1 MAYFYCDPKN
11 DHRDIIGSLVRQLST
26 HRNGGSIPTCIGDCF
41 AEKEKDGFP
50 SSSLTFQES
59 AGLMRK
65 LMKDYTKVTIVLDA
79 LGGCDEST
87 KHLLVDELNKLVN
100 EPSPCIL
107 KVLISS
113 RTDKNPKYRT
123 EGDQNLAIT
132 AADNRGDIKDTIGIG
147 PGDRTEEVTSSENEK
162 KALGKGIDEMY
173 AFPPST
179 CGRFIC

>member
-11 DHRDIIGSLVRQLST
+11 DHRDIIRSLVRQLST
-26 HRNGGSIPTCIGDCF
+26 HRNGGSIPTYIGDCF

-50 SSSLTFQES
+50 LSSLTFQES

-79 LGGCDEST
+79 LDGCDGST

-107 KVLISS
+107 KVLI
-113 RTDKNPKYRT
+113 
-123 EGDQNLAIT
+123 
-132 AADNRGDIKDTIGIG
+132 
-147 PGDRTEEVTSSENEK
+147 
-162 KALGKGIDEMY
+162 
-173 AFPPST
+173 
-179 CGRFIC
+179 